1 MSWDEIDRI
10 SAEGLEELERRI
22 YKLYKDAAK
31 EMSGTIKRY
40 FEQLIKR
47 DEAMKDALEKGEI
60 TKKQYTLWRI
70 AQIGRGK
77 RYEDLRDKLAERA
90 SKANET
96 AVAYVNDTT
105 PGVYTLNRNYAAYNI
120 EKSYG
125 NIGFTVWNEEAVR
138 RIVLS
143 DPDLMPYYPP
153 KRALNRGIDLA
164 YGREQI
170 TAQILS
176 SILLGDGIPTIAD
189 KLQNRIETMSRTSA
203 IRTARTAYTAAQNG
217 GRQATF
223 EKAAE
228 MGIKVRK
235 RWVATKD
242 LRTRY
247 NHAAADGQVVD
258 YDKPYIVGGEKLMFP
273 GDGSMGASAGNLYNC
288 RCAERSVEKEGIEA
302 EPRQMRV
309 MNPEW
314 ERAKAEEDRL
324 KDKVDS
330 LKAREKAESD
340 PGKRKKLRSERLALQ
355 KALAAA
361 KEKTRS
367 LKKKVLINE
376 MIYPEWFKWKTGED
390 FPTKGKNALV
400 KTVNRS
406 IIKDASVTKSTNI
419 VTKAINEGLVS
430 IKVNADK
437 QSRHIFGDEKYI
449 PGRSYIYGTLEEAQ
463 NLIDQLSGTGTA
475 IMDSNGNWTNKE
487 RVRNEAII
495 GVHIQPDTKEQ
506 TETKNATIVYSKSGS
521 HIIPRR
527 EDEE

>member
-10 SAEGLEELERRI
+10 SAEGLEALERRI
-22 YKLYKDAAK
+22 NKLYKDAAK

-288 RCAERSVEKEGIEA
+288 RCVERSVEKEGIEA

-324 KDKVDS
+324 EDKVES
-330 LKAREKAESD
+330 LKAREKAEDD
-340 PGKRKKLRSERLALQ
+340 PEKRKKIRSERLALQ
-355 KALAAA
+355 KAHAAA

-367 LKKKVLINE
+367 LKKKMLINE
-376 MIYPEWFKWKTGED
+376 MTYPEWYKWKTGED
-390 FPTKGKNALV
+390 FTRNPPQKNLQ
-400 KTVNRS
+400 NR
-406 IIKDASVTKSTNI
+406 
-419 VTKAINEGLVS
+419 
-430 IKVNADK
+430 
-437 QSRHIFGDEKYI
+437 
-449 PGRSYIYGTLEEAQ
+449 
-463 NLIDQLSGTGTA
+463 
-475 IMDSNGNWTNKE
+475 
-487 RVRNEAII
+487 
-495 GVHIQPDTKEQ
+495 
-506 TETKNATIVYSKSGS
+506 
-521 HIIPRR
+521 
-527 EDEE
+527 